1 VPSLPV
7 ETHGLSKRYPT
18 VTALADCG
26 LSVTRG
32 EVFGLLGPNGAGKST
47 LIRLLLGFLSPTS
60 GEARIEGFDC
70 RSDSLAV
77 RSRVAYLPGDVRLF
91 RTMTGRGVLEFLSR
105 LHPAGNLA
113 RAVEVARRL
122 DLDLSRRVTASSSGM
137 RQKVALAATLAIDA
151 PVVIL
156 DEPTTHLDP
165 TARREV
171 LALVREARQ
180 AGRTVVFS
188 SHVMSEV
195 EEACDRVAI
204 LRAGRL
210 VHTQAIEALRRQHR
224 IQARLDGPLGEVP
237 AQVREH
243 AQVTSTGSVLDIVVS
258 GELRELLGWLATLP
272 LADLQIEPLGLK
284 IVYDEYHGN
293 GAE

>member
-1 VPSLPV
+1 
-7 ETHGLSKRYPT
+7 
-18 VTALADCG
+18 
-26 LSVTRG
+26 
-32 EVFGLLGPNGAGKST
+32 
-47 LIRLLLGFLSPTS
+47 
-60 GEARIEGFDC
+60 
-70 RSDSLAV
+70 
-77 RSRVAYLPGDVRLF
+77 
-91 RTMTGRGVLEFLSR
+91 
-105 LHPAGNLA
+105 
-113 RAVEVARRL
+113 
-122 DLDLSRRVTASSSGM
+122 M

-204 LRAGRL
+204 LRGGKL
-210 VHTQAIEALRRQHR
+210 VFTQAIDELRRQHR
-224 IQARLDGPLGEVP
+224 IRARLDGPLGEVP
-237 AQVREH
+237 ANVLAH
-243 AQVTSTGSVLDIVVS
+243 AQVNSSVVVLDIVVS

-272 LADLQIEPLGLK
+272 IGDLQIEPLGLK
-284 IVYDEYHGN
+284 VVYDEYHGSAN
-293 GAE
+293 